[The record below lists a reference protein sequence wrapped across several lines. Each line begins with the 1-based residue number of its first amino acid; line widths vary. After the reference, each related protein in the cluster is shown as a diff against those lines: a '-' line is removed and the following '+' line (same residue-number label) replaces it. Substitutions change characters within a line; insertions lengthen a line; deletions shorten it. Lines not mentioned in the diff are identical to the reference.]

1 MGKQREIERLL
12 QEAGLG
18 SRSSAG
24 KALVFCN
31 TKRMC
36 EQLSNAL
43 ARAGLPCTS
52 IHGDK
57 DQMQRDDA
65 LNGLKTGR
73 FKVLVA
79 TDVAARGL
87 DIKGVGLV
95 VNYDPANNAE
105 DYVHRI
111 GRTGRAG
118 AKGYAVTFLTSM
130 DGHKARGIV
139 EVMERTEQDVSNQ
152 LRNLAGSAPSGK
164 GRHRGG
170 RGRHED

>member
-1 MGKQREIERLL
+1 
-12 QEAGLG
+12 
-18 SRSSAG
+18 
-24 KALVFCN
+24 
-31 TKRMC
+31 MC
-36 EQLSNAL
+36 EQLSNTL
-43 ARAGLPCTS
+43 ARGGLPCTS

-95 VNYDPANNAE
+95 VNFDPANNAE

-111 GRTGRAG
+111 GRTG
-118 AKGYAVTFLTSM
+118 AKGFAVTFLTSA

-139 EVMERTEQDVSNQ
+139 EVMERTDQD
-152 LRNLAGSAPSGK
+152 
-164 GRHRGG
+164 
-170 RGRHED
+170 

>member
-1 MGKQREIERLL
+1 MAKHREIESVLR
-12 QEAGLG
+12 EAGLA
-18 SRSSAG
+18 SRDSAG

-36 EQLSNAL
+36 EQLSNTL
-43 ARAGLPCTS
+43 ARSGVPCTS

-65 LNGLKTGR
+65 LSGLKNGR
-73 FKVLVA
+73 YKVLVA

-95 VNYDPANNAE
+95 LNYDPANNTE

-111 GRTGRAG
+111 GRTARAG
-118 AKGYAVTFLTSM
+118 AKGYAVTFLTSA
-130 DGHKARGIV
+130 DGHKARGII
-139 EVMERTEQDVSNQ
+139 EVMERTDQKVPQQ
-152 LRNLAGSAPSGK
+152 LRDLAHSGSGGK
-164 GRHRGG
+164 GFS
-170 RGRHED
+170 